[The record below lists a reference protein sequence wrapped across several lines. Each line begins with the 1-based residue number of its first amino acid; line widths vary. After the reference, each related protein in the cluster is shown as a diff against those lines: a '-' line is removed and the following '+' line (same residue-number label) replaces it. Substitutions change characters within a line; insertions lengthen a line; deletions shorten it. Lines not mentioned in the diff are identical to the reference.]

1 MANNFKRSQKV
12 VCTNNQGFE
21 SRVTVGK
28 AYKVAS
34 VVGENYI
41 KITNDGGWCDKYPAN
56 RFEAYNDMPV
66 QSCPFKVG
74 DEVYRAFLSKIYTIT
89 AINEFGYAALSG
101 LNGWHDTK
109 SMCLATI
116 ENYNALSILFERM
129 EIERPLTPLS
139 KITIALLKNNDG
151 QVCFVGDELDHIIAG
166 DNFRKAAVITRFE
179 NGLFYDEN
187 GACYKTALPLTQQ
200 GKIIKSL

>member
-41 KITNDGGWCDKYPAN
+41 KITNDSGHCDKYPAKY
-56 RFEAYNDMPV
+56 FEEYDLKGACC
-66 QSCPFKVG
+66 CPFKIG
-74 DEVYRAFLSKIYTIT
+74 DEVYRAFLSKIYTVT
-89 AINEFGYAALSG
+89 AINELGYVALSG

-129 EIERPLTPLS
+129 EMERPLTPLS